1 MHRAKS
7 CTEQAMPNKEDWV
20 EKNSGRCA
28 GSTWSNV
35 IVGSPL
41 SDLPFPIFSSARSA
55 TTLPYSRVENIR
67 TFQFLDSQNTTFNPF
82 QSAFSLLRNTEM
94 PRVLWEYSFD
104 LDWSIKWA
112 VRLRHVGSSPGAL
125 SCGRVHVCLGG
136 GRGLFQL
143 PQICCATRAEQ
154 KHVAAACRGAN
165 FMSESAPDD
174 MKVTGD
180 TRVAELYLLFGIEA
194 RSFKCHNAT

>member
-1 MHRAKS
+1 MS
-7 CTEQAMPNKEDWV
+7 
-20 EKNSGRCA
+20 
-28 GSTWSNV
+28 
-35 IVGSPL
+35 
-41 SDLPFPIFSSARSA
+41 
-55 TTLPYSRVENIR
+55 
-67 TFQFLDSQNTTFNPF
+67 
-82 QSAFSLLRNTEM
+82 
-94 PRVLWEYSFD
+94 RVLWDYSFD

-125 SCGRVHVCLGG
+125 SCGRVHVCLEG

-143 PQICCATRAEQ
+143 PQICCATRAER

-180 TRVAELYLLFGIEA
+180 TRAAELYLLFGIEA
-194 RSFKCHNAT
+194 RSFKCHNATQPFFWPTNKKGSKWNSSSIKNNFDSKRKLAKLRHKQITIEILRNNWTGRRWRLEGV